1 MNALSKQKRAIRRM
15 MRKPRSLKLRGYA
28 ARLIELNEY
37 FTVFP
42 GENISD
48 CFYVTELNKILL
60 NSTPNICIN
69 QACIQGFDCEYIT
82 FKAAV
87 NMFERMG
94 I

>member
-28 ARLIELNEY
+28 AQLIELNEY

-48 CFYVTELNKILL
+48 FVLCDRAKQCFDK
-60 NSTPNICIN
+60 
-69 QACIQGFDCEYIT
+69 
-82 FKAAV
+82 
-87 NMFERMG
+87 
-94 I
+94 